1 ATVREDGDV
10 GAAVVDEDFLAGRDG
25 PVRLQPDALAGPAL
39 EVSVGPTADVVGVAS
54 HVRPRR
60 AVDVPDPVD
69 PYGVAIVDG
78 AGLHQWAGVLA
89 EDGTLA
95 EVARREETETGHR
108 GPAGANSVAFLHRC
122 RAPPPPPGWG
132 RGERPI
138 SGAGRTAAGAAHAGC
153 AHAGSAHAHRRA

>member
-108 GPAGANSVAFLHRC
+108 GPAGANSVAFLHRLFGSSPRPRLGTGGKAHLKC
-122 RAPPPPPGWG
+122 PTDG
-132 RGERPI
+132 RRGRPRWR
-138 SGAGRTAAGAAHAGC
+138 GP
-153 AHAGSAHAHRRA
+153 